1 MSLFRG
7 SAVALVTP
15 FNEDGSVNFEE
26 LERLIEFQIENKTD
40 ALVICGTTG
49 EASTMTDEE
58 QVETIKFS
66 VEKANG
72 RVPVIAGAGSNDTRH
87 GINLAKMCE
96 DVGADGLLEVTPY
109 YNKTS
114 QRGLYE
120 HYKVIAEAVNI
131 PIILYDVP
139 GRTSMSIAP
148 QTVKELAEID
158 NIVGLKDASGN
169 LSYAAEVRNLVGE
182 DFDIYSG
189 NDDVVVP
196 LMSIGGAGVISV
208 LANIYP
214 RLVHDM
220 CQNFFDGNIK
230 EAGRIQVNNKKLIDA
245 LFVEPNP
252 IPIKAAMNM
261 MGYNF
266 GGLRLPLYEAADSTK
281 ELLKGL
287 LRWKYF

>member
-66 VEKANG
+66 VEKTNG

-182 DFDIYSG
+182 DFDVYSG

-196 LMSIGGAGVISV
+196 LMSIGGVGVISV

-230 EAGRIQVNNKKLIDA
+230 EAGKIQVNNKKLIDA

-261 MGYNF
+261 MGYNV

-287 LRWKYF
+287 LR

>member
-169 LSYAAEVRNLVGE
+169 LSYAAEVRNLVVE
-182 DFDIYSG
+182 DFDVYSG

-196 LMSIGGAGVISV
+196 LMSIGGVGVISV

-261 MGYNF
+261 MGYNV

-287 LRWKYF
+287 LR

>member
-66 VEKANG
+66 VEKTNG

-169 LSYAAEVRNLVGE
+169 LSYAAEVRSLVGE
-182 DFDIYSG
+182 DFDVYSG

-252 IPIKAAMNM
+252 IPIKAAMNI
-261 MGYNF
+261 MGYNV

>member
-72 RVPVIAGAGSNDTRH
+72 RLPVIAGAGSNDTRH

-182 DFDIYSG
+182 DFDVYSG

-196 LMSIGGAGVISV
+196 LMSIGGIGVISV

-220 CQNFFDGNIK
+220 CQNFLDGNIK

-261 MGYNF
+261 MGYNA

-281 ELLKGL
+281 ELIKGL

>member
-15 FNEDGSVNFEE
+15 FNGDESVNFEE

-169 LSYAAEVRNLVGE
+169 LSYAAEVRSLVGE
-182 DFDIYSG
+182 DFDVYSG

-196 LMSIGGAGVISV
+196 LMSIGGVGVISV

-230 EAGRIQVNNKKLIDA
+230 EAGKIQVNNKKLIDA

-261 MGYNF
+261 MGYNV

>member
-26 LERLIEFQIENKTD
+26 LERLIEFQIENETD

-182 DFDIYSG
+182 DFDVYSG

-196 LMSIGGAGVISV
+196 LMSIGGVGVISV

-261 MGYNF
+261 MGYNV

>member
-66 VEKANG
+66 VEKTNG

-182 DFDIYSG
+182 NFDVYSG

-196 LMSIGGAGVISV
+196 LMSIGGIGVISV

-220 CQNFFDGNIK
+220 CQNFLDGNIK

-261 MGYNF
+261 MGYNV

-287 LRWKYF
+287 LR

>member
-182 DFDIYSG
+182 DFDVYSG

-196 LMSIGGAGVISV
+196 LMSIGGIGVISV

-220 CQNFFDGNIK
+220 CRNFFDGNIK

-261 MGYNF
+261 MGYNV

-287 LRWKYF
+287 LR

>member
-15 FNEDGSVNFEE
+15 FNGDGSVNFEE

-182 DFDIYSG
+182 DFDVYSG

-196 LMSIGGAGVISV
+196 LMSIGGVGVISV

-261 MGYNF
+261 MGYNV
-266 GGLRLPLYEAADSTK
+266 GGLRLPLYEAADSTR

-287 LRWKYF
+287 LR

>member
-66 VEKANG
+66 VEKTNG

-169 LSYAAEVRNLVGE
+169 LSYAAQVRQLVGE
-182 DFDIYSG
+182 DFDVYSG

-196 LMSIGGAGVISV
+196 LMSIGGIGVISV

-220 CQNFFDGNIK
+220 CQNFLDGNIK

-261 MGYNF
+261 MGYNV

>member
-66 VEKANG
+66 VEKTNG

-169 LSYAAEVRNLVGE
+169 LSYAAEVRSLVGE
-182 DFDIYSG
+182 DFDVYSG

-252 IPIKAAMNM
+252 IPIKAAMNI
-261 MGYNF
+261 MGYNV

-287 LRWKYF
+287 LR